1 MTMLKSK
8 LYQRELEEQ
17 RAEIDA
23 IKGEQKEIGWG
34 SQIRSYVFHPYS
46 MVKDH
51 RTNMEVGN
59 TDKVM
64 DGDIGPFIDAYL
76 RMTMDDEG

>member
-1 MTMLKSK
+1 
-8 LYQRELEEQ
+8 
-17 RAEIDA
+17 
-23 IKGEQKEIGWG
+23 
-34 SQIRSYVFHPYS
+34 
-46 MVKDH
+46 
-51 RTNMEVGN
+51 MEVGN